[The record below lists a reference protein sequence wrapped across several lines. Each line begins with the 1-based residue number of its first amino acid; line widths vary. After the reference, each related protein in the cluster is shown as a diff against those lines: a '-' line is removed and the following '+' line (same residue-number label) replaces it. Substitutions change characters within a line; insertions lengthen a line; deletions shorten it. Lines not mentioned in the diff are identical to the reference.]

1 MVLIAAEIAVLF
13 LLVLANG
20 FFAMSEIA
28 VVSARKTRLQRD
40 KEQGDLGAAAALD
53 LTQEPSQFLSTIQI
67 GISLIGITA
76 GAFAGATL
84 AEQLSERLET
94 IAWLA
99 PYSEVVGLGIVVVVI
114 TYVQLILGELAPKR
128 LALSD
133 PERIS
138 ARVARLMKSLCRVA
152 YPVVRV
158 LSWSTDLVVWAL
170 PGRTVRQPELV
181 EDEIRLLAQQAAHAG
196 AFTELERQ
204 MLEQVLRLSE
214 RRIGDLMTPRG
225 KAAWLDVRASRK
237 TIENLLS
244 EHFYSY
250 FPVADG
256 NLDHVL
262 GVVHSKELLAR
273 SLSGEPIELRDL
285 LREPLYVDEDL
296 TVLKATELFR
306 DQRIPV
312 ALVTNA
318 EGRVSGLVTTTDI
331 LDAIGG
337 DMPLPGTPPEAPAEA
352 GEQDSWLLD
361 GWESM
366 DYVEQLAEDG
376 SGAEPVPEH
385 ARTVGA
391 FVTSQVGEPPDA
403 GTAFEWR
410 GLQFEVIAVSGT
422 RIDKVFIHRP
432 RGRSASPGERSE

>member
-1 MVLIAAEIAVLF
+1 MLLIAAEIGV
-13 LLVLANG
+13 LLVLILANG

-28 VVSARKTRLQRD
+28 VVSARKTRLERN
-40 KEQGDLGAAAALD
+40 KRQGDSGAAAALD
-53 LTQEPSQFLSTIQI
+53 LTNEPSHFLSTIQI
-67 GISLIGITA
+67 GITLIGITA

-84 AEQLSERLET
+84 AEQLGERLKS

-99 PYSEVVGLGIVVVVI
+99 PYSDVAGLGIVVVAI

-138 ARVARLMKSLCRVA
+138 ARVARVMKHLCRLA

-158 LSWSTDLVVWAL
+158 LSWSTDAVVWAL

-181 EDEIRLLAQQAAHAG
+181 EDEIRLLAQQATHAG
-196 AFTELERQ
+196 AFTKLERQ
-204 MLEQVLRLSE
+204 MLEQVLRLGE
-214 RRIGDLMTPRG
+214 RTIGSLMTPRSD
-225 KAAWLDVRASRK
+225 AAWLDIRASRK
-237 TIENLLS
+237 TIENVLS

-273 SLSGEPIELRDL
+273 SWSGEPIDLRDL
-285 LREPLYVDEDL
+285 LREPLYVDDDL
-296 TVLKATELFR
+296 TVLKAIELFR

-318 EGRVSGLVTTTDI
+318 DGRISGLVTTTDI

-337 DMPLPGTPPEAPAEA
+337 DMPLPGARPEAPAVA
-352 GEQDSWLLD
+352 SEQDSWLVD

-366 DYVEQLAEDG
+366 DFVEQLAGDET
-376 SGAEPVPEH
+376 GAEPAPIH

-391 FVTSQVGEPPDA
+391 FAASHVGEPPDA
-403 GTAFEWR
+403 GTWFEWR
-410 GLQFEVIAVSGT
+410 GLRFEVIAVSGT
-422 RIDKVFIHRP
+422 RIDKIFIRRRP
-432 RGRSASPGERSE
+432 AGAGERTE